1 MLIAALALTVVG
13 FAALVIA
20 VATGQI
26 AFAWICIVAG
36 VLGVVLLFVDWVR
49 TVLRRRSLEIDTR
62 HPGEG
67 DAGRG
72 TGAGDV
78 SGTEWPRR

>member
-1 MLIAALALTVVG
+1 MLIAALALTIAG
-13 FAALVIA
+13 FAALVIS

-49 TVLRRRSLEIDTR
+49 TVLKRRSLDIETR
-62 HPGEG
+62 HSDDGVDRGADDGGYIGES
-67 DAGRG
+67 RK
-72 TGAGDV
+72 
-78 SGTEWPRR
+78 RN

>member
-1 MLIAALALTVVG
+1 MLIAALALTVAG

-36 VLGVVLLFVDWVR
+36 VIGVLLLFVDWVR
-49 TVLRRRSLEIDTR
+49 TMLARRSLDIDTR
-62 HPGEG
+62 HSRDGDSGSGGE
-67 DAGRG
+67 
-72 TGAGDV
+72 
-78 SGTEWPRR
+78 

>member
-1 MLIAALALTVVG
+1 MLIAALALTVAG

-26 AFAWICIVAG
+26 AFAWICIIAG

-49 TVLRRRSLEIDTR
+49 TVLKRRRLDIETR
-62 HPGEG
+62 HAGDDEG
-67 DAGRG
+67 GRG
-72 TGAGDV
+72 ADDGESPGR
-78 SGTEWPRR
+78 SWPRR

>member
-1 MLIAALALTVVG
+1 MLIAALALTVAG

-26 AFAWICIVAG
+26 AFAWICIIAG

-49 TVLRRRSLEIDTR
+49 TILKRRSLDIDTR
-62 HPGEG
+62 HPGNG
-67 DAGRG
+67 DGG
-72 TGAGDV
+72 HGPDGGGAPV
-78 SGTEWPRR
+78 RPWPDR